1 MVGQVSLY
9 DSTGRYCKVRVLEL
23 VIEIG
28 CIFYICICVI
38 FILTFLT
45 SCYDPSTKQL
55 ESLTDL
61 MNKADRKTCIYYTGN
76 AGPYV
81 TIRGITALGQV
92 DFDTCL
98 QNE

>member
-1 MVGQVSLY
+1 VKGIESIIEVACILY
-9 DSTGRYCKVRVLEL
+9 I
-23 VIEIG
+23 VI
-28 CIFYICICVI
+28 CA
-38 FILTFLT
+38 ILMLILLT
-45 SCYDPSTKQL
+45 SCYDPATKQL

-98 QNE
+98 KNE

>member
-1 MVGQVSLY
+1 V
-9 DSTGRYCKVRVLEL
+9 KVLEFIL
-23 VIEIG
+23 EIV
-28 CIFYICICVI
+28 CILYISISVI
-38 FILTFLT
+38 FILLFLT

-98 QNE
+98 KNE